1 MKKIICLCFCVFV
14 VFCFC
19 GFNYAET
26 DPLNEEAKEVE
37 KSLDNET
44 QKILN
49 DIGAHIYSPSW
60 IEELSYKNIFSY
72 CLDFVKSGGSRP
84 FKALTSALA
93 VIILCSLM
101 QNFSPNSTVLKSVNY
116 TSLASFAVIIAPAL
130 YSLTGTAVSLLKS
143 VSVFIGALAPF
154 VTALV
159 TASGKPI
166 SAAGSSVSLSVAL
179 SALSVVTSFL
189 ALPLMNTY
197 LSFGICAGFTKNKG
211 LTQLAKSIKKIV
223 NWVFSLSITIFLA
236 VFSAKSSIAAAQDS
250 LTTKTAKFVLGST
263 VPITGG
269 VLSETLS
276 SVVASLSLIKKSAVI
291 YGAVVLFIM
300 VLPVLIET
308 LCWKFSFLVIK
319 TVGAFFVSDGF
330 LDISEIFN
338 DMLSML
344 FAVLLLVPALFVIM
358 LGIAVSV

>member
-1 MKKIICLCFCVFV
+1 MKKIICLCLCAFF
-14 VFCFC
+14 VFCF
-19 GFNYAET
+19 GGVAFAET
-26 DPLNEEAKEVE
+26 NDITKEAKAVE
-37 KSLDNET
+37 DTVDNET
-44 QKILN
+44 KKIL
-49 DIGAHIYSPSW
+49 DSIGAHIYSSSW
-60 IEELSYKNIFSY
+60 VEELSYKNIFSY
-72 CLDFVKSGGSRP
+72 CLDFIKSGGSRP

-93 VIILCSLM
+93 VLILCSLM
-101 QNFSPNSTVLKSVNY
+101 QNLSPTPTALKSVSY
-116 TSLASFAVIIAPAL
+116 ASLASFSVIIAPAL

-143 VSVFIGALAPF
+143 VSVFIGALTPF
-154 VTALV
+154 VTALMA
-159 TASGKPI
+159 ASGKPI

-189 ALPLMNTY
+189 ALPLMNAY
-197 LSFGICAGFTKNKG
+197 LSFGVCAGFTKNKG
-211 LTQLAKSIKKIV
+211 LAQLAKSIKKVV
-223 NWVFSLSITIFLA
+223 NWIFSLAVTIFLA
-236 VFSAKSSIAAAQDS
+236 VFSAKSSIAAAEDN

-269 VLSETLS
+269 VLSETLG

-291 YGAVVLFIM
+291 YAAAVLFIM

-308 LCWKFSFLVIK
+308 LCWKFCFLVIK
-319 TVGAFFVSDGF
+319 TACAFFVSDGF

>member
-1 MKKIICLCFCVFV
+1 MKKIICLCICVLLA
-14 VFCFC
+14 FCFS
-19 GFNYAET
+19 GFAYAEESGIT
-26 DPLNEEAKEVE
+26 EEAKKVE
-37 KSLDNET
+37 EAVDNET
-44 QKILN
+44 KKIL
-49 DIGAHIYSPSW
+49 DDLGAHIYSSSW
-60 IEELSYKNIFSY
+60 VEELSYKNIFSY
-72 CLDFVKSGGSRP
+72 CIDFIKTGGSRP
-84 FKALTSALA
+84 FKALASALA
-93 VIILCSLM
+93 VLILCSLM
-101 QNFSPNSTVLKSVNY
+101 QNLSPTPTALKSVSY
-116 TSLASFAVIIAPAL
+116 ASLASFAVIIAPAL

-143 VSVFIGALAPF
+143 VSVFIGALTPF
-154 VTALV
+154 VTALMA
-159 TASGKPI
+159 ASGKPI
-166 SAAGSSVSLSVAL
+166 SAASSSVSLSVAL

-189 ALPLMNTY
+189 ALPLMNAY

-211 LTQLAKSIKKIV
+211 LAGLSKSIKKVV
-223 NWVFSLSITIFLA
+223 NWIFSLAVTVFLA

-276 SVVASLSLIKKSAVI
+276 SVVASLSLIRKSAVI
-291 YGAVVLFIM
+291 YAAAVLFVM

-308 LCWKFSFLVIK
+308 LCWKFCFLVIK
-319 TVGAFFVSDGF
+319 TVCSFFVTDGF